1 MKIYLVGGAVRDKLL
16 NKPVKDRDWVVVGST
31 TEEMLS
37 LNFISVG
44 KDFPVF
50 LHPLTKEEYALA
62 RTEKKISKGYTG
74 FSFNTS
80 IKVSLED
87 DLKRRD
93 LTINAIALDK
103 NEQLIDPYNGLQDIK
118 LKVLRHV
125 SDAFV
130 EDPVRVLRVA
140 RFAAQF
146 PKFSIA
152 RETLDLMTKIKQSK
166 ELDFLVG
173 ERVFQELLKSLNA
186 EKPERFFTTL
196 NKIKALQLVTKIWE
210 TPPNCN
216 KINKNFSAKQK
227 FWACCF
233 NVKTRD
239 LKNGIKY
246 LKVPKQWQS
255 PAIWVTE
262 KKWQNISDSK
272 DLLDLA
278 LHYDIWRRNN
288 RFNEFKQVGIANN
301 NSDHI
306 FQMLDKL
313 YQATTDINAKDLIR
327 EGLDGKKIGEFIYK
341 QRLKAATLLFKKQ

>member
-1 MKIYLVGGAVRDKLL
+1 MKTYLVGGAVRDKLL
-16 NKPVKDRDWVVVGST
+16 NRPIKDRDWVVVGST
-31 TEEMLS
+31 KEEMLK

-50 LHPLTKEEYALA
+50 LHPLTHEEYALA

-80 IKVSLED
+80 NDVSLED

-93 LTINAIALDK
+93 LTINAIAIDK
-103 NEQLIDPYNGLQDIK
+103 NENIIDPYNGLQDIK

-152 RETLDLMTKIKQSK
+152 QETLDLMLKIKQAK

-173 ERVFQELLKSLNA
+173 ERVLQELLKSLDA
-186 EKPERFFTTL
+186 EHPAKFFTTL
-196 NKIKALQLVTKIWE
+196 NTIKSLKLITKIWE
-210 TPPNCN
+210 TPPNCK
-216 KINKNFSAKQK
+216 KINKNFSTKQK

-233 NVKTRD
+233 NVKTED
-239 LKNGIKY
+239 LQNGITY
-246 LKVPKQWQS
+246 LKIP
-255 PAIWVTE
+255 
-262 KKWQNISDSK
+262 KKWQNPAIWITQQKWKNISTPK

-278 LHYDIWRRNN
+278 LHYDIWRRND
-288 RFNEFKQVGIANN
+288 RFNEFKQVCITNINN
-301 NSDHI
+301 KHI
-306 FQMLDKL
+306 FQMLDSLYNSTNNFDTQKL
-313 YQATTDINAKDLIR
+313 IQK
-327 EGLDGKKIGEFIYK
+327 GVDGQSIGEVIYK
-341 QRLKAATLLFKKQ
+341 KRLTAAGLLFEK